1 MNNNFTFGE
10 LQFIKYFNKINKNIH
25 DNTYDKQDIKDEIDY
40 LINKI
45 SKIVPT
51 NKSAMINFL
60 NIIKKNIN

>member
-45 SKIVPT
+45 SKIVPS